1 MGASVQVLAVSAQG
15 LHVEL
20 SRGWPRHMNFLVDP
34 PHDLSDRARTL
45 PRRHGPRGCGC
56 ELSVARRRAAGST
69 ERGCAERRRQRE
81 RCEDAAV
88 GEVEQPNAAAAAAAC
103 RRRGLRA
110 STAQMGEFRSLQGEW
125 QYSSQYSS
133 STAHPMP
140 NPYPSGPPLLPLATN
155 HPRGAGPQR
164 RPPARATVRSRHT
177 TERVQ
182 VRQIVRWDQCECVPP
197 LRLRLQRSYVL
208 RKHWR
213 PSR

>member
-45 PRRHGPRGCGC
+45 PQRHVSRGC
-56 ELSVARRRAAGST
+56 EFSVARRRAAGST

-81 RCEDAAV
+81 RREDAAI
-88 GEVEQPNAAAAAAAC
+88 GEVEQPNAAAAAATC

-110 STAQMGEFRSLQGEW
+110 STAQMGEFRSRQGEW

-133 STAHPMP
+133 STA
-140 NPYPSGPPLLPLATN
+140 STLDA
-155 HPRGAGPQR
+155 
-164 RPPARATVRSRHT
+164 
-177 TERVQ
+177 
-182 VRQIVRWDQCECVPP
+182 
-197 LRLRLQRSYVL
+197 
-208 RKHWR
+208 
-213 PSR
+213 